1 MVVSANTETY
11 NKVFTENYK
20 QLLKFCNNE
29 EDRLHNIYL
38 DVRER
43 LTKIVFTAQTATALE
58 TQLIIYTKTGLWN
71 DWKEKERL
79 KKKNI
84 EPEECLNE
92 LEYKLQLQDGN
103 EINELERQAEL
114 REWSKRLFDYIKKNY
129 PQEWEY
135 VFVTYYLYDS
145 HNKKIT
151 YENLSKICGYSISKC
166 CNIIQTIKKDLN
178 KNFNCYGNG

>member
-11 NKVFTENYK
+11 DKVFTRNYK

-29 EDRLHNIYL
+29 EDRLHDTYIG
-38 DVRER
+38 VRER
-43 LTKIVFTAQTATALE
+43 LKKIVFTAQTTTALE

-79 KKKNI
+79 KKKKI
-84 EPEECLNE
+84 EPNECVNE
-92 LEYKLQLQDGN
+92 LEYKLQVQNNN
-103 EINELERQAEL
+103 EISELERQTEL
-114 REWSKRLFDYIKKNY
+114 RDKSRIIFEYIKRNF

-135 VFVTYYLYDS
+135 VFVTYYLYDT

-151 YENLSKICGYSISKC
+151 YAELSKLCGYSISKC

-178 KNFNCYGNG
+178 NNLGYVR